1 MQAVQSTQAMFLRG
15 VENRAANR
23 TSKSPSISLRLP
35 FGVWCVVRRTPE
47 KRRDNREN
55 QPGEER
61 AGVPRAHLPSF
72 LPSLTV
78 QRSSHLQQ
86 SPHRSTSSPRLRLQG
101 PLTHWHRPDVAFA
114 APPHALIARYMAEM
128 GLDNVSG
135 FTGPGWQI
143 RTVKTFC

>member
-1 MQAVQSTQAMFLRG
+1 MFLRG

-55 QPGEER
+55 QPGGR
-61 AGVPRAHLPSF
+61 AGRRAASPPSF
-72 LPSLTV
+72 LPSFLNCTAFIT
-78 QRSSHLQQ
+78 
-86 SPHRSTSSPRLRLQG
+86 PAA
-101 PLTHWHRPDVAFA
+101 VAA
-114 APPHALIARYMAEM
+114 APPPLVSASGAHSLTGTGLMLPSSPHALIARYMAEM

-135 FTGPGWQI
+135 LTGPGWHI